1 MTYCE
6 SSIFRKLDSLIT
18 KFGAFL
24 DRRNFYDLMIL
35 SLNLLP
41 REAEKVICDT
51 QVEKENK

>member
-6 SSIFRKLDSLIT
+6 SSIFRKLGSLIT